1 MRHILAPTGKDLGGG
16 RESERV
22 MVVVETVIDPVVLSE
37 ALFKIG
43 EAVSWS
49 QRLKEN

>member
-1 MRHILAPTGKDLGGG
+1 M
-16 RESERV
+16 
-22 MVVVETVIDPVVLSE
+22 MVAVETVIDPVVLLE

-49 QRLKEN
+49 QRLKENWAYKRSRETIE

>member
-1 MRHILAPTGKDLGGG
+1 MIVA
-16 RESERV
+16 
-22 MVVVETVIDPVVLSE
+22 VETVMEPVVLLE

-49 QRLKEN
+49 QRLKENWAYKRSRETIE

>member
-1 MRHILAPTGKDLGGG
+1 MRHVLAPTGKDLGG

-22 MVVVETVIDPVVLSE
+22 MVVVETVIDPGVLSE